1 MCVCRRESSNFMDGC
16 KQWIRIKDNHI
27 HRIHSMLGDLNAN
40 IPMLTVH
47 RHNAMNLNRPTS
59 VRELEWPEL
68 AERKRMRFKQK
79 TSIVYRI
86 LSSWIEIHFIL
97 CDQKDDDDDDSKTN
111 GESIHE
117 LVDFVV
123 EHGAFSFFQLVF
135 SLIFLFL
142 ASAFSALNSPFR
154 APHLSLARQHCL
166 PKCFFFNE
174 QTSHTNWKIALLH
187 SHRVSLNCWNQT
199 VKLSN

>member
-1 MCVCRRESSNFMDGC
+1 MDGC

-68 AERKRMRFKQK
+68 AERKRKRFKQK

-86 LSSWIEIHFIL
+86 LSSWI
-97 CDQKDDDDDDSKTN
+97 
-111 GESIHE
+111 ESIHE

-154 APHLSLARQHCL
+154 APHLSLARTLFAKMLLFQWANITHKL
-166 PKCFFFNE
+166 KNSSSTFASCF
-174 QTSHTNWKIALLH
+174 TKLL
-187 SHRVSLNCWNQT
+187 
-199 VKLSN
+199 KSNG